1 MNMKIDLRNENPDEI
16 KRIAKEITRSNIII
30 NSFYDFVEEYLK
42 LKNKDVNLLANK
54 EIIKELEKIIEK
66 VKEINDERIRAKENG
81 ANLVINFKVKSV
93 ESKDAINQ
101 DLPTDLSKLEK
112 IMLISPYY
120 KPVVEKWIFSLCL
133 IANKKMTD
141 EIYDYIYNYHI
152 SKKQTKIKNEWKLKN
167 FDGNNLRENLTV
179 QFPKNIKKPKS
190 SMEVNEYL
198 KHLFNKPYEGLQNY

>member
-120 KPVVEKWIFSLCL
+120 KPVVEK
-133 IANKKMTD
+133 
-141 EIYDYIYNYHI
+141 
-152 SKKQTKIKNEWKLKN
+152 
-167 FDGNNLRENLTV
+167 
-179 QFPKNIKKPKS
+179 
-190 SMEVNEYL
+190 
-198 KHLFNKPYEGLQNY
+198 